1 MSEISEKLRSVIEQG
16 IKETFNLDVDKNDFS
31 VEIPKDK
38 NHGDYS
44 TNAAMRYAKILRKS
58 PREIAENLSK
68 TLQNS
73 DIIEKI
79 EIAGPGFIN
88 FFIRND
94 SLTKIISD
102 ILKNGENYFKSNI
115 GGGTKIM
122 VEYVSANPTG
132 DLHLGH
138 ARGAA
143 YGDTLTRILS
153 FVGYDVLREYY
164 VNDAGNQIEVLGNSL
179 FERYKEALGL
189 PFDLSK
195 IGYQGKDVIK
205 LAHDIAAQDKNKWVD
220 DDSIERKDYFKKV
233 GTKLELDKIKK
244 DLDLYRIHFD
254 HYQSELDLYRSGK
267 VDNALKEVKK
277 TPYTYELDGALW
289 LKTTEFGDDKDRV
302 LIKSDGSL
310 TYFTPDISYHKDKFD
325 RGYDKLIDIL
335 GADHHGYIARLKAG
349 LKILGYNPDNLD
361 IAIVQMVRL
370 MENGEEVKMSK
381 RTGNA
386 VTIRELCEDV
396 GVDVARY
403 FFISKPIISHLD
415 FDLGLARN
423 QSNENPVYY
432 IQYAYARMISIL
444 RKDDS
449 YEIKDSYSLLN
460 NEKEIQLIKHL
471 GELKHVLED
480 VTKVKEVNIV
490 ANYAYRL
497 AQLFHSFYNDL
508 TVIDKDNEALTK
520 ERLSLV
526 KACAITLKTTL
537 GLLGIEA
544 KESMKND

>member
-1 MSEISEKLRSVIEQG
+1 MSEISEKLKVV
-16 IKETFNLDVDKNDFS
+16 IKESLKETYDLDVELNDFS

-38 NHGDYS
+38 LHGDYS
-44 TNAAMRYAKILRKS
+44 TNVALKYSKILKNN
-58 PREIAENLSK
+58 PREIASNLSK

-73 DIIEKI
+73 NIIEKI

-88 FFIRND
+88 FFIKQD

-102 ILKNGENYFKSNI
+102 ILKNDENYFKSNV
-115 GGGTKIM
+115 GNGTKIM

-179 FERYKEALGL
+179 YERYKEALDL
-189 PFDLSK
+189 PFDLSL
-195 IGYQGKDVIK
+195 IGYQGKDVVK
-205 LAHDIAAQDKNKWVD
+205 LAKDIARTDKDKWVN

-267 VDNALKEVKK
+267 VENALNCVKN
-277 TPYTYELDGALW
+277 TPYTYNLDGALW

-302 LIKSDGSL
+302 LIKSDGSY
-310 TYFTPDISYHKDKFD
+310 TYFTPDIAYHKDKFD

-349 LKILGYNPDNLD
+349 LKILGYNPDNLA
-361 IAIVQMVRL
+361 IQIVQMVRL

-415 FDLGLARN
+415 FDLGLART

-432 IQYAYARMISIL
+432 IQYAYARMMSIL
-444 RKDDS
+444 KKDSS

-460 NEKEIQLIKHL
+460 DEKEIALIKHL
-471 GELKHVLED
+471 GELKKLLID

-490 ANYAYRL
+490 ANYAYKL

-508 TVIDKDNEALTK
+508 IVIDKNNVELTK
-520 ERLSLV
+520 ERLALV
-526 KACAITLKTTL
+526 KACSITLKTVL
-537 GLLGIEA
+537 NLLGIEA
-544 KESMKND
+544 REIMKND

>member
-1 MSEISEKLRSVIEQG
+1 MSEISERLRSVIEQG

-73 DIIEKI
+73 NIIEKI

-115 GGGTKIM
+115 GGGTKVM

-267 VDNALKEVKK
+267 VENALKEVKK

-432 IQYAYARMISIL
+432 IQYAYARMMSIL
-444 RKDDS
+444 RKNDS

-537 GLLGIEA
+537 SLLGIEA